1 MVVEHKLIRCYQLQ
15 GPLYALVP
23 ARQLGAL
30 ACQRRKAK
38 KGTGLFHPKKK
49 KRWELTKILCRQSP
63 LLYSVYLPFL
73 YLPVTLLGLV
83 AFPALLSAYDLS
95 ATSL

>member
-15 GPLYALVP
+15 GPLYAFVP

-49 KRWELTKILCRQSP
+49 KKVGINQNPLQTKPPFIFCLPSLSLPPCHSP
-63 LLYSVYLPFL
+63 RPCS
-73 YLPVTLLGLV
+73 
-83 AFPALLSAYDLS
+83 FPSLALRL
-95 ATSL
+95 